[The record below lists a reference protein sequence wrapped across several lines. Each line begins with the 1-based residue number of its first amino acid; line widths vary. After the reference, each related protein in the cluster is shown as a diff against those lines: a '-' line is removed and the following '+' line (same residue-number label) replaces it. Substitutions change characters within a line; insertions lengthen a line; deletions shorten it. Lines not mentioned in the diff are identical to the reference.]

1 MKLYEMTED
10 EAYLKMY
17 RKAQNATYLNY
28 PNEKI
33 GGLMV
38 QTLDADTARPLP
50 FYPATGNL
58 DPMHCVRAREREI
71 EAMEIILARTS

>member
-1 MKLYEMTED
+1 MTRD
-10 EAYLKMY
+10 GSCLGMY
-17 RKAQNATYLNY
+17 KKAQNATYLNY

-38 QTLDADTARPLP
+38 QTLDADTLKPLP

-58 DPMHCVRAREREI
+58 DPMHCARAREREI
-71 EAMEIILARTS
+71 EAMELLLGKY